1 LIEWTAS
8 EGWEPICAALG
19 LPVPD
24 EPFPRVNSREEIRAR
39 IEQRES

>member
-1 LIEWTAS
+1 MSNEL
-8 EGWEPICAALG
+8 EPICAALG